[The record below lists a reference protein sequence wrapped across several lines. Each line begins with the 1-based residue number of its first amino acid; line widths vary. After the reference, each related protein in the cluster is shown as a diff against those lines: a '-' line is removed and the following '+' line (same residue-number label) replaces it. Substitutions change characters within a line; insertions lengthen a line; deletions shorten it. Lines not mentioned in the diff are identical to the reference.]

1 MSNDASDEQP
11 KSASESG
18 PQPDRPEAELARP
31 EAEPQRAEPSDDGE
45 TSGKKSFVERRREKV
60 REEIERNRR
69 GEHIVPT
76 WVLVVALIVVVV
88 GWVSLILFA

>member
-1 MSNDASDEQP
+1 M
-11 KSASESG
+11 
-18 PQPDRPEAELARP
+18 ARP